1 MSEPT
6 FKALELDG
14 WTARAQAYDD
24 WLAPVT
30 RQAIEPILAALGGE
44 LTDRTLLDICTGT
57 EHLAGAAAAV
67 RQSHREQGV
76 YDRRLPRLA
85 TSFQR

>member
-6 FKALELDG
+6 FKDLEPG

-30 RQAIEPILAALGGE
+30 RQAIEPILAALEASSPTGHYS
-44 LTDRTLLDICTGT
+44 LTAL
-57 EHLAGAAAAV
+57 E
-67 RQSHREQGV
+67 
-76 YDRRLPRLA
+76 P
-85 TSFQR
+85 